1 VGASLLGRGF
11 TFGYFEE
18 LFEGMV
24 AGEALVF
31 VGGHD
36 VDLRIYVFDSP
47 IAWAP
52 GWFSACVL
60 EYVNSH
66 ITQTTLQITNP
77 HTISRPIY
85 VNFSIRLSTSAALG
99 VP

>member
-1 VGASLLGRGF
+1 
-11 TFGYFEE
+11 
-18 LFEGMV
+18 LFECMA

-36 VDLRIYVFDSP
+36 VDLRIYVFDCS

-52 GWFSACVL
+52 GWFSDCVL

-66 ITQTTLQITNP
+66 ITHTTLQITNP
-77 HTISRPIY
+77 HTMSSPIY
-85 VNFSIRLSTSAALG
+85 VNFSIRLSTSAGLG
-99 VP
+99 VR